1 MMSCCLNG
9 WREVYLR
16 GYPTLVACTCEAGLV
31 RVLQGVKTFEQVNA
45 EEPPPRPRNAT
56 VRARAIYGWRRVA
69 LALGIE
75 EPEWMK
81 GEPEEAPP
89 SKRTPKS
96 SASHAVGGFIE
107 DAYAPESIVDD
118 TVQDAPPKT
127 KPPAAPSPKAPSPSG
142 ATSAPLKVA
151 RTYRTKPKPNVNPP
165 SVQ

>member
-31 RVLQGVKTFEQVNA
+31 RVLQGVKTFEQVDA
-45 EEPPPRPRNAT
+45 EEPPLRPRNAT
-56 VRARAIYGWRRVA
+56 VRARAIHGWRRVA
-69 LALGIE
+69 LALGID

-81 GEPEEAPP
+81 GEPEEAPL
-89 SKRTPKS
+89 RNTPKS
-96 SASHAVGGFIE
+96 STSHAVVGFIE
-107 DAYAPESIVDD
+107 DAYALESIVDD
-118 TVQDAPPKT
+118 TVQDARST
-127 KPPAAPSPKAPSPSG
+127 TTTPSPEK

-151 RTYRTKPKPNVNPP
+151 RTYRTKPKPNVNPS

>member
-1 MMSCCLNG
+1 MMSCCTNG

-45 EEPPPRPRNAT
+45 EELPPRPRNAA

-89 SKRTPKS
+89 SKLTRKPTT
-96 SASHAVGGFIE
+96 SHAVVGSIE

-118 TVQDAPPKT
+118 TVQDARPTTPT
-127 KPPAAPSPKAPSPSG
+127 PAPEK

-151 RTYRTKPKPNVNPP
+151 RTYRTKPKPNVTPTP

>member
-31 RVLQGVKTFEQVNA
+31 RVLQGVKTFEQVDA
-45 EEPPPRPRNAT
+45 EEPQPRPRNAT
-56 VRARAIYGWRRVA
+56 VRARAIHGWRRVA
-69 LALGIE
+69 LALGID

-89 SKRTPKS
+89 PSVDKPST
-96 SASHAVGGFIE
+96 SHAVVGFIE

-127 KPPAAPSPKAPSPSG
+127 KLPAEPSPKAPSPPG
-142 ATSAPLKVA
+142 ETSAPLKVA
-151 RTYRTKPKPNVNPP
+151 RTYRTKPKPNVNPS